1 MKLFVRIILT
11 IVFFVAALFL
21 IGWLLSFRSIPAP
34 EEIRYGVTFSKF
46 RADELRIDWK
56 PTYEAILTDL
66 GVKRLRLVAHW
77 DMVEPEEGRFNFE
90 ELDYQMQR
98 AEEEGAEVILAVGR
112 RLPSWPECHEPGW
125 VSGYE
130 FPDQI
135 DHIKEY
141 MTEVVN
147 RYKDSPALV
156 MWQVEN
162 EPFILFYG
170 SAQCGSTVA
179 RVLDDQIA
187 LVKELDPG
195 KPILLTASGEI
206 GVWNGTW
213 SRADV
218 FATTLYR
225 WVYSGEFR
233 TFVTYPTT
241 PGFFRAK
248 RTLTELTTGEK
259 KPAIL
264 AELAAEP
271 WLKTANVDAPLKD
284 QLAAMNVERLNS
296 TIEFASK
303 TSFDEQY
310 LWGAEWW
317 YYLKETHG
325 EEEVWNWAREFFSE
339 DHGKRNE

>member
-1 MKLFVRIILT
+1 MKTLLRILLT
-11 IVFFVAALFL
+11 LVFL
-21 IGWLLSFRSIPAP
+21 ILFIVVGFTFLSLRSTP
-34 EEIRYGVTFSKF
+34 EASDIRYGVTFSKF
-46 RADELRIDWK
+46 RADELRLDWK
-56 PTYEAILTDL
+56 PTYEAILTEL
-66 GVKRLRLVAHW
+66 GVKRVRLVAHW
-77 DMVEPEEGRFNFE
+77 DMVEPQEDTFNFE
-90 ELDYQMQR
+90 ELDYQMRR
-98 AEEEGAEVILAVGR
+98 AEEENVEVILAVGR

-125 VSGYE
+125 VQGYE
-130 FPDQI
+130 FPEQI
-135 DHIKEY
+135 DHIENY
-141 MTEVVN
+141 MTAVVN
-147 RYKDSPALV
+147 RYKDSPALKV
-156 MWQVEN
+156 WQVEN
-162 EPFILFYG
+162 EPFIWFFG
-170 SAQCGSTVA
+170 SSQCGSVVPE
-179 RVLDDQIA
+179 VLDKQIA

-195 KPILLTASGEI
+195 KPIMLTASGEI
-206 GVWNGTW
+206 GFWNATW

-225 WVYSGEFR
+225 WVYSGELG

-271 WLKTANVDAPLKD
+271 WLKTANVDAPLEE
-284 QLAAMNVERLNS
+284 QLAAMNVERLNA
-296 TIEFASK
+296 TIEFAAK

-325 EEEVWNWAREFFSE
+325 EEAVWNWAREFFE
-339 DHGKRNE
+339 QHD